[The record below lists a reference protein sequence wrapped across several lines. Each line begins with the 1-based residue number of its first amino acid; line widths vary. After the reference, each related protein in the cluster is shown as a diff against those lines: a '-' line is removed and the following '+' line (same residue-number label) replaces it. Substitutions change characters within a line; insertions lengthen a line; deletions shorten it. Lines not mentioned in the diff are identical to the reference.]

1 MGVSCQ
7 MRPRIGVEHLFLST
21 FAAACEPQ
29 PLFAQSV
36 HTDSAFAQARVLC
49 SVFALIGAL
58 GYIGLRSMLGHST
71 ETSMSAYNDVVKL
84 APKQANLTITL
95 P

>member
-1 MGVSCQ
+1 M
-7 MRPRIGVEHLFLST
+7 
-21 FAAACEPQ
+21 
-29 PLFAQSV
+29 
-36 HTDSAFAQARVLC
+36 
-49 SVFALIGAL
+49 ALL
-58 GYIGLRSMLGHST
+58 ST

>member
-1 MGVSCQ
+1 MKGKKSGFAPHAE
-7 MRPRIGVEHLFLST
+7 RPDQIIHKLRNDV
-21 FAAACEPQ
+21 
-29 PLFAQSV
+29 PLW
-36 HTDSAFAQARVLC
+36 VLC
-49 SVFALIGAL
+49 SVFALIAAL
-58 GYIGLRSMLGHST
+58 GYIGLRSMLGHGT